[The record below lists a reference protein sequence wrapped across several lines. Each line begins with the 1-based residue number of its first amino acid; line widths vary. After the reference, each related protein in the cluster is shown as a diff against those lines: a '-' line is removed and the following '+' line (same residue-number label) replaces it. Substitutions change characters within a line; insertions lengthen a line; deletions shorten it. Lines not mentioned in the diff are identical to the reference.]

1 MPARVFGL
9 RASVENA
16 DTAGGFAVTF
26 LSYSRRKIM
35 FGLRPR
41 AVIRRSSIF
50 ASALALFLTLGACA
64 TLRVGSD
71 YDRAANFTRY
81 HTFAWMPPHTNRYRY
96 HNPLVLQ
103 RAHDAIEAALT
114 TRGYQLVNE
123 PAAADFVVDFTIG
136 SRERTD
142 IRSYPAP
149 YAGPWFGGY
158 SYWWGAPYWGS
169 EVDVRQYR
177 EGTLSIDIFDGH
189 THRPVW
195 HGWARKE
202 LTREDLEHSA
212 GSIREAVDS
221 VLAQF
226 PPK

>member
-1 MPARVFGL
+1 MIRAHLPATARLLGL
-9 RASVENA
+9 AAAS
-16 DTAGGFAVTF
+16 
-26 LSYSRRKIM
+26 I
-35 FGLRPR
+35 
-41 AVIRRSSIF
+41 
-50 ASALALFLTLGACA
+50 ALAACT

-71 YDRAANFTRY
+71 HDPAAGFSAY
-81 HTFAWMPPHTNRYRY
+81 HTYAWMPPHTKIGESP
-96 HNPLVLQ
+96 NPLMVQ
-103 RAHDAIEAALT
+103 RAHDAVEEALSAK
-114 TRGYQLVNE
+114 GYRLVSSASQ
-123 PAAADFVVDFTIG
+123 PDFAVDFTIG

-142 IRSYPAP
+142 VRSYPAP
-149 YAGPWFGGY
+149 YAGPWLWGG

-177 EGTLSIDIFDGH
+177 EGTISIDAFDGR

-202 LTREDLEHSA
+202 LTRADLEHSS
-212 GSIREAVDS
+212 GSIREAVDA

>member
-1 MPARVFGL
+1 M
-9 RASVENA
+9 
-16 DTAGGFAVTF
+16 
-26 LSYSRRKIM
+26 
-35 FGLRPR
+35 LRPR
-41 AVIRRSSIF
+41 LIG
-50 ASALALFLTLGACA
+50 SALAFVLLAGVSACA
-64 TLRVGSD
+64 TLHVGSD
-71 YDRAANFTRY
+71 HDPSANFGQY
-81 HTFAWMPPHTNRYRY
+81 HTFGWMPPRTDRYESP
-96 HNPLVLQ
+96 NPLVVQ

-114 TRGYQLVNE
+114 AKGYQLIDD

-142 IRSYPAP
+142 IHSYPAP
-149 YAGPWFGGY
+149 YGGPWFGGY
-158 SYWWGAPYWGS
+158 GPWWGAPYWGNT
-169 EVDVRQYR
+169 VDVRQYR

-202 LTREDLEHSA
+202 LTRTDIEHSS
-212 GSIREAVDS
+212 GSIRQAADS

>member
-1 MPARVFGL
+1 MSRL
-9 RASVENA
+9 RST
-16 DTAGGFAVTF
+16 TA
-26 LSYSRRKIM
+26 SRRSGII
-35 FGLRPR
+35 
-41 AVIRRSSIF
+41 AF
-50 ASALALFLTLGACA
+50 ALLPLLLGLGACA

-71 YDRAANFTRY
+71 YDRSAIFTSY
-81 HTFAWMPPHTNRYRY
+81 HTFAWMPARTKPDESP
-96 HNPLVLQ
+96 NPLVVQ
-103 RAHDAIEAALT
+103 RAHDAIQAALT
-114 TRGYQLVNE
+114 AKGYQRAND

-149 YAGPWFGGY
+149 YFGPWYGGY

-169 EVDVRQYR
+169 EVDARQYR
-177 EGTLSIDIFDGH
+177 EGTLSIDIFDAH

-195 HGWARKE
+195 HGWAHKE
-202 LTREDLEHSA
+202 LTRADIQHSA

-221 VLAQF
+221 VLTQF

>member
-1 MPARVFGL
+1 
-9 RASVENA
+9 
-16 DTAGGFAVTF
+16 
-26 LSYSRRKIM
+26 M
-35 FGLRPR
+35 FRPR
-41 AVIRRSSIF
+41 SPAVVRWSGMIG
-50 ASALALFLTLGACA
+50 SALLLLGLGACA

-71 YDRAANFTRY
+71 YDHSANFAGY
-81 HTFAWMPPHTNRYRY
+81 HTFAWMPPHTQAYDSP
-96 HNPLVLQ
+96 NPLVVQ

-114 TRGYQLVNE
+114 AKGYQLVND
-123 PAAADFVVDFTIG
+123 PTAADFVVDFTIG

-149 YAGPWFGGY
+149 YGGPWWYGGY

-177 EGTLSIDIFDGH
+177 EGTLSVDVFDGH
-189 THRPVW
+189 SHRPVW

-202 LTREDLEHSA
+202 LTRADIEHSA

-221 VLAQF
+221 VLARF

>member
-1 MPARVFGL
+1 MTRAHPSAVVRSDVALLLGL
-9 RASVENA
+9 
-16 DTAGGFAVTF
+16 TAAV
-26 LSYSRRKIM
+26 
-35 FGLRPR
+35 
-41 AVIRRSSIF
+41 AV
-50 ASALALFLTLGACA
+50 LAACT

-71 YDRAANFTRY
+71 HDPAASFSAY
-81 HTFAWMPPHTNRYRY
+81 HSYVWMPARTNSYESP
-96 HNPLVLQ
+96 NPLVVQ
-103 RAHDAIEAALT
+103 RAHDAIQDALSAK
-114 TRGYQLVNE
+114 GYQLVDNT
-123 PAAADFVVDFTIG
+123 AAADFVVDFTIG

-142 IRSYPAP
+142 VRSYPPP
-149 YAGPWFGGY
+149 YAGPWFWGN
-158 SYWWGAPYWGS
+158 SYWWGASYWGS
-169 EVDVRQYR
+169 EVNVRQYR
-177 EGTLSIDIFDGH
+177 EGTISIDIFDAR

>member
-1 MPARVFGL
+1 MLRTHPSAAARPLGL
-9 RASVENA
+9 IAAMVIL
-16 DTAGGFAVTF
+16 TACT
-26 LSYSRRKIM
+26 
-35 FGLRPR
+35 
-41 AVIRRSSIF
+41 
-50 ASALALFLTLGACA
+50 

-71 YDRAANFTRY
+71 HDPAANFSAY
-81 HTFAWMPPHTNRYRY
+81 HAYVWMPPRTKIHESS
-96 HNPLVLQ
+96 NPLVVQ
-103 RAHDAIEAALT
+103 RAHDAIQNALSAK
-114 TRGYQLVNE
+114 GYQLVTD
-123 PAAADFVVDFTIG
+123 ASQADFVVDFTIG

-142 IRSYPAP
+142 VNSYPAP
-149 YAGPWFGGY
+149 YAGPWSWRR
-158 SYWWGAPYWGS
+158 SYWWGDPYWGS

-177 EGTLSIDIFDGH
+177 EGTISIDVFDAR

-202 LTREDLEHSA
+202 LTQADLEHSN

>member
-1 MPARVFGL
+1 MFRLHSPV
-9 RASVENA
+9 
-16 DTAGGFAVTF
+16 AV
-26 LSYSRRKIM
+26 
-35 FGLRPR
+35 
-41 AVIRRSSIF
+41 RRSGII
-50 ASALALFLTLGACA
+50 ASALAVLLGLSACA

-71 YDRAANFTRY
+71 YDRSANFTSYR
-81 HTFAWMPPHTNRYRY
+81 TFTWMPPRTNPYESP
-96 HNPLVLQ
+96 NPLVVQ

-114 TRGYQLVNE
+114 AKGYQLVSDQ
-123 PAAADFVVDFTIG
+123 AAADFIVDFTIG

-169 EVDVRQYR
+169 EVDVRQYK

-195 HGWARKE
+195 HGWAHKE
-202 LTREDLEHSA
+202 LTRADIEHSA
-212 GSIREAVDS
+212 GSIREAVNS